1 MAKTKREEAQLIGYK
16 LLYNRAGN
24 LVTERTSTD
33 IRELK
38 KYFSVEEYATLQT
51 VIREA
56 TKKLEDASK
65 PIITKDLLEQIQYVI
80 DESIRNSS
88 LSSVD
93 SYDVDF
99 EIDYNNSL
107 TLGSIEFN
115 DADQLSE
122 EIADGIENIFNII
135 EN

>member
-1 MAKTKREEAQLIGYK
+1 MKQELQNKV
-16 LLYNRAGN
+16 N
-24 LVTERTSTD
+24 
-33 IRELK
+33 ELK
-38 KYFSVEEYATLQT
+38 LTLGSLELNTKT
-51 VIREA
+51 VKDDLTEA

-65 PIITKDLLEQIQYVI
+65 PIITQYLLDQIQYVI

-88 LSSVD
+88 LNNVD
-93 SYDVDF
+93 SYHADF

-115 DADQLSE
+115 DVDQLSE
-122 EIADGIENIFNII
+122 EIADGVENIFNII

>member
-1 MAKTKREEAQLIGYK
+1 MNKEELQVK
-16 LLYNRAGN
+16 
-24 LVTERTSTD
+24 VS
-33 IRELK
+33 ELELTLNSLELNSK
-38 KYFSVEEYATLQT
+38 SVKDDLK
-51 VIREA
+51 EA
-56 TKKLEDASK
+56 NQKLEAINK
-65 PIITKDLLEQIQYVI
+65 PVISRNILEQIEYVI

-107 TLGSIEFN
+107 ALGSIEFN

-122 EIADGIENIFNII
+122 EIADGVKDIFNII
-135 EN
+135 EE

>member
-1 MAKTKREEAQLIGYK
+1 MTKDQLQVKVSELELTLNSLELNSKSVKDDLKEANQ
-16 LLYNRAGN
+16 
-24 LVTERTSTD
+24 
-33 IRELK
+33 
-38 KYFSVEEYATLQT
+38 
-51 VIREA
+51 
-56 TKKLEDASK
+56 KLEAINK
-65 PIITKDLLEQIQYVI
+65 PVISRNILEQIQYVI

-107 TLGSIEFN
+107 ALGSIEFN

-122 EIADGIENIFNII
+122 EIADGVKDIFNII
-135 EN
+135 EE

>member
-1 MAKTKREEAQLIGYK
+1 MKEQ
-16 LLYNRAGN
+16 
-24 LVTERTSTD
+24 
-33 IRELK
+33 
-38 KYFSVEEYATLQT
+38 LQT
-51 VIREA
+51 KVNELELTLNSLELNAKVVRDDLKEA
-56 TKKLEDASK
+56 NKKLENASK
-65 PIITKDLLEQIQYVI
+65 PIITKDILEQIQYVI

-107 TLGSIEFN
+107 ALGSIEFN

-122 EIADGIENIFNII
+122 ERADGIENIFNII

>member
-1 MAKTKREEAQLIGYK
+1 MKEELQNKVNELELTLNSLELNAKVVRDDLKEA
-16 LLYNRAGN
+16 N
-24 LVTERTSTD
+24 
-33 IRELK
+33 
-38 KYFSVEEYATLQT
+38 
-51 VIREA
+51 
-56 TKKLEDASK
+56 KKLESASK
-65 PIITKDLLEQIQYVI
+65 PIITKDLLKQIQYVI

-107 TLGSIEFN
+107 ALGSIEFN
-115 DADQLSE
+115 DADNVEEALSD
-122 EIADGIENIFNII
+122 AIEYLFNITDDED